1 MSATTQTTWE
11 EFLNLP
17 DAPGKQEL
25 LDGELIIMPPAKHSH
40 NKIAELVK
48 SLLETAVD
56 KSRVYREEGY
66 QLRRGW
72 LQPDVSVTWPDQ
84 PIENDWL
91 QGAPM
96 LAVEVVS
103 PSNTAAQIE
112 KKTAAYLDEGA
123 AEVWV
128 IYPANRSM
136 TVFRKESWERV
147 TGTYHC
153 ALLGVVVDL
162 AAILPPIAE

>member
-25 LDGELIIMPPAKHSH
+25 LDGELILMPPAKQSH
-40 NKIAELVK
+40 NLISKLVQR
-48 SLLETAVD
+48 LLESAVD
-56 KSRVYREEGY
+56 ESRVWIETGY
-66 QLRRGW
+66 QLSRGW

-103 PSNTAAQIE
+103 PSNTAEQIE

-128 IYPANRSM
+128 IYPTTRRM
-136 TVFRKESWERV
+136 TVFRKGTWERI
-147 TGTYHC
+147 TATYTC
-153 ALLGVVVDL
+153 ALLNLVVDL
-162 AAILPPIAE
+162 AAILPPISE